1 MEANIKVSVLM
12 SVYIKEK
19 PEYLRAALESVMSQ
33 TYPADE
39 VLLIEDGPLT
49 EELHD
54 VIGEYQ
60 KQYPAVIT
68 TFAFEQNQQLGRAL
82 AKGVELCRNELVA
95 RMDTDDIAMPD
106 RIEKQVSYM
115 QAHPEVHVLG
125 GAIREFNDEG
135 TTDRVKLMPKTQQ
148 EVMSYVKNRNPL
160 NHMTVMFRRSAIL
173 EVGNYQHF
181 PYLEDYSLWSRMLS
195 KGYQIRNIDEILVK
209 ARTSMALVKRR
220 SGWAYF
226 KDFARLRRF
235 QHELGLTTKPEYLI
249 SMAGTFVVLMQPGF
263 MKELAYKKLLR
274 KNTIQEQA
282 GE

>member
-1 MEANIKVSVLM
+1 MEASTKVSVLM
-12 SVYIKEK
+12 SVYVKEK
-19 PEYLRAALESVMSQ
+19 PEYMQAALESVVNQ
-33 TYPADE
+33 TYPVSE
-39 VLLIEDGPLT
+39 IVLIEDGPLT
-49 EELHD
+49 DTLYD
-54 VIGEYQ
+54 VINFYQ
-60 KQYPAVIT
+60 SKYPSVIR

-106 RIEKQVSYM
+106 RIEKQVAYM

-135 TTDRVKLMPKTQQ
+135 TVDRVKLMPKTQ
-148 EVMSYVKNRNPL
+148 EEILSYVKNRNPL

-173 EVGNYQHF
+173 EAGNYQHF

-226 KDFARLRRF
+226 KDFARLRKF
-235 QHELGLTTKPEYLI
+235 QYELGLTTNLEYLV

-263 MKELAYKKLLR
+263 MKELAYKKFLR
-274 KNTIQEQA
+274 K
-282 GE
+282 